1 MEVNGI
7 GMEKEGHDD
16 MTTHNEHEEV
26 SSLERM
32 LTGASL
38 PQVEET
44 IEGMIGEAIRCGVA
58 WGAEHGNLPDGS
70 GDSLPRDLAILAE
83 SLEGRWKAYE
93 ENAMANSKPNLSGYW
108 DYVDEDEE
116 DDDSDDWDDQPEEY
130 APKEKGL
137 HIDGREDARSRLG
150 FVVAWER
157 GVDCLTVRVP
167 RDVSES
173 RFETVAAFPTYD
185 TAMAFIR
192 LIETE
197 LGGYDGWI
205 RRCSIRGD

>member
-1 MEVNGI
+1 
-7 GMEKEGHDD
+7 
-16 MTTHNEHEEV
+16 MTARDEHTETPG
-26 SSLERM
+26 LERM
-32 LTGASL
+32 LANASL

-44 IEGMIGEAIRCGVA
+44 IEGLISEAIRCGIA
-58 WGAEHGNLPDGS
+58 WGAEHGDIPDGPV
-70 GDSLPRDLAILAE
+70 GSLPHELTSLAE
-83 SLEGRWKAYE
+83 ALEGRWKAYE
-93 ENAMANSKPNLSGYW
+93 EDAMANGKPNLSGYW
-108 DYVDEDEE
+108 DYADEDEEDDEE

-157 GVDCLTVRVP
+157 DVDCLTVRVP

-173 RFETVAAFPTYD
+173 RFDTVAAFPTYD